1 MCSDVGTWICSFCGR
16 PGSGERHLVGGLGA
30 MICLPCVEELHV
42 LARPPVTAP
51 SSGPDGERPPWESMS
66 NAELLDQ
73 LPRIMATA
81 DQVDRFATEWISLI
95 RDRGESWT
103 AIGQALGVTRQAA
116 WERFS
121 KRIASRAAV

>member
-1 MCSDVGTWICSFCGR
+1 
-16 PGSGERHLVGGLGA
+16 
-30 MICLPCVEELHV
+30 MICVPCVEDFHV
-42 LARPPVTAP
+42 LAHPPSTAP
-51 SSGPDGERPPWESMS
+51 DDPRPPWEAMS
-66 NAELLDQ
+66 NAELLAQ

-81 DQVDRFATEWISLI
+81 DQVDRFATEWVALI

-121 KRIASRAAV
+121 KRIASNAAG

>member
-1 MCSDVGTWICSFCGR
+1 
-16 PGSGERHLVGGLGA
+16 

-42 LARPPVTAP
+42 LARPPVPAT
-51 SSGPDGERPPWESMS
+51 SSGPDEGPPWESMS